1 MATTPD
7 KSSQQNSSS
16 SFNYNINYSYKLPFI
31 SYIKKIRKTFNKK
44 YSKMPNSYIINII
57 DNIIYNEK
65 SHIVAS
71 FKDRLIIDDTGEFL
85 KRFYKKK
92 ESDLR
97 LPKFYEYY
105 DLYSK
110 IFPNYTAFNEGKYLY
125 QNIQRKQRMIDLQ
138 EKMEMEAKIEKE
150 KSEQSKDNLDE
161 RENVFNTD
169 AIDSILNGT
178 NNEGMEILFS
188 VDKNNIK
195 KDEECFNKE
204 VNDIIG
210 LISEYE
216 NKKQKIKIQKN
227 KNAPNRSNSI
237 INNITN
243 NVNNNKNKKS
253 SNKDNNIDNFWNK
266 NIFPIN
272 INYSKNK
279 RTQNSNT
286 TKTINNT
293 NITYYNNIQ
302 SIISKFFNDSTHPK
316 NGILNYHNKINN
328 TNKVNS
334 KTKYY
339 SKKGKNFV
347 EKLENNLLKI
357 RQKSTCLQKNLSQ
370 NISTSNQTQK
380 DISISKRNS
389 GIYTKKPSTSASSA
403 HNNRS
408 KSKNVNNNNSYKMSN
423 NTIIKTLIRNKNIE
437 IGKKGNSPLTSRNPH
452 INKFGLTLYKN
463 KVQSIKN
470 IKKNTNYVPDTT
482 SRNNHS
488 NNLNFQGKAKST
500 IKGSIY
506 NIHKVKKDTS
516 NNSQIKSYVYNKKNE
531 FNETIRKDKEDN
543 YAKNMIRYNK
553 ISIKEKIFKNE
564 NKNMNLSRNKSKKKN
579 KNVSQPKTNINRYKN
594 ITSRNDSSLKVNM
607 FDTKRKYGNGICM
620 NNFSKILNISNI
632 NSKNT
637 FSKTH
642 RGKFGLFNK

>member
-227 KNAPNRSNSI
+227 KNER
-237 INNITN
+237 
-243 NVNNNKNKKS
+243 
-253 SNKDNNIDNFWNK
+253 
-266 NIFPIN
+266 
-272 INYSKNK
+272 
-279 RTQNSNT
+279 NSN
-286 TKTINNT
+286 
-293 NITYYNNIQ
+293 Q
-302 SIISKFFNDSTHPK
+302 
-316 NGILNYHNKINN
+316 
-328 TNKVNS
+328 
-334 KTKYY
+334 
-339 SKKGKNFV
+339 
-347 EKLENNLLKI
+347 
-357 RQKSTCLQKNLSQ
+357 
-370 NISTSNQTQK
+370 
-380 DISISKRNS
+380 
-389 GIYTKKPSTSASSA
+389 
-403 HNNRS
+403 
-408 KSKNVNNNNSYKMSN
+408 
-423 NTIIKTLIRNKNIE
+423 
-437 IGKKGNSPLTSRNPH
+437 
-452 INKFGLTLYKN
+452 
-463 KVQSIKN
+463 
-470 IKKNTNYVPDTT
+470 
-482 SRNNHS
+482 
-488 NNLNFQGKAKST
+488 
-500 IKGSIY
+500 
-506 NIHKVKKDTS
+506 
-516 NNSQIKSYVYNKKNE
+516 
-531 FNETIRKDKEDN
+531 
-543 YAKNMIRYNK
+543 
-553 ISIKEKIFKNE
+553 
-564 NKNMNLSRNKSKKKN
+564 
-579 KNVSQPKTNINRYKN
+579 
-594 ITSRNDSSLKVNM
+594 
-607 FDTKRKYGNGICM
+607 
-620 NNFSKILNISNI
+620 
-632 NSKNT
+632 
-637 FSKTH
+637 
-642 RGKFGLFNK
+642 